1 MIRIFVNQKL
11 TVNTERFPD
20 SLWPFITIA
29 EGGPRHGG
37 EAAFPLFLC
46 FVRTDV
52 DEFKVASC
60 LL

>member
-1 MIRIFVNQKL
+1 M
-11 TVNTERFPD
+11 ERFPD

-37 EAAFPLFLC
+37 EAAFQLFLGS
-46 FVRTDV
+46 VRTDV
-52 DEFKVASC
+52 DEFKVSSC